1 MITLININELY
12 PHPDNPR
19 KDIGDISELAE
30 SIKVSGILQNL
41 TVVKGHT
48 LSHDEWVDLSREYNK
63 KPSEE
68 LRLRMNSRKSD
79 DGYTVII
86 GHRRLAAAKLA
97 GLTELPCVISEMD
110 QKTQVGTMLLE
121 NMQRSDLTIYEQAQ
135 GFQMMIDFGDTIESI
150 SEKTGFSKSTVRRR
164 VKLLDF
170 DRDKLIASLDRGA
183 TLFDYEELY
192 QIKDKA
198 LRDEVLDS
206 IGTVNFRWKLNNAL
220 EKEKKQENYE
230 MLINRLNT
238 FAERVDSATGYIYIR
253 YIDTDKSEIDIPSD
267 AGERKYFYTG
277 SAYGIQLY
285 AEETAADI
293 AADKEKERTRR
304 AKDER
309 ISGLKELGRAAFL
322 SRKKFIDEFSGL
334 KRKQPLIMDFA
345 ARVMFNIGSQWS
357 KFDYGLF
364 EDLTSI
370 KLDEDSEIDWD
381 SVNKPTDISPERMLL
396 VTAYCMTGDSESEK
410 YYDWNG
416 VYNEN
421 EDLDK
426 IYAALEKLGY
436 ETSDE
441 EKAWRD
447 GTHEVYAYEG

>member
-41 TVVKGHT
+41 TVVRGHRM
-48 LSHDEWVDLSREYNK
+48 SDDEWAAVCREYSEN
-63 KPSEE
+63 PSEDI
-68 LRLRMNSRKSD
+68 RAKMNSRRSEG
-79 DGYTVII
+79 GYTVII
-86 GHRRLAAAKLA
+86 GHRRMAAAKLA

-110 QKTQVGTMLLE
+110 QKTQIGTMLLE

-135 GFQMMIDFGDTIESI
+135 GFQMMIDFGDSIESI

-170 DRDKLIASLDRGA
+170 DRDKFIASLDRGA
-183 TLFDYEELY
+183 NLFDYEELY
-192 QIKDKA
+192 QIKDLE
-198 LRDEVLDS
+198 LRNEVLDS
-206 IGTVNFRWKLNNAL
+206 VGTVNFRWNLNNAL
-220 EKEKKQENYE
+220 KKEEKQANYE
-230 MLINRLNT
+230 KLIEQLNT
-238 FAERVDSATGYIYIR
+238 FAERVDSATGYMYIR
-253 YIDTDKSEIDIPSD
+253 YINTDKSEIDVPSD

-277 SAYGIQLY
+277 SACGIQLY

-293 AADKEKERTRR
+293 AADEEEERKRR
-304 AKDER
+304 MRDER
-309 ISGLKELGRAAFL
+309 IARLKELSRAAFL

-334 KRKQPLIMDFA
+334 KQKMPLIMDFA
-345 ARVMFNIGSQWS
+345 AGIMFNIGIQWNN
-357 KFDYGLF
+357 FNYDLF
-364 EDLTSI
+364 EDLTRI
-370 KLDEDSEIDWD
+370 RLEDDSENDWD
-381 SVNKPTDISPERMLL
+381 SINKPANISPERMLL
-396 VTAYCMTGDSESEK
+396 ITAYCMTGDGETER

-416 VYNEN
+416 VYHDN

-426 IYAALEKLGY
+426 MYTALEKLGY

-447 GTHEVYAYEG
+447 GTHEAYAYEG

>member
-1 MITLININELY
+1 MITIININELY

-41 TVVKGHT
+41 TVVRGHRM
-48 LSHDEWVDLSREYNK
+48 SDDEWAAVCREYSEN
-63 KPSEE
+63 PSEDI
-68 LRLRMNSRKSD
+68 RAKMNSRRSK

-110 QKTQVGTMLLE
+110 QKTQIGTMLLE

-135 GFQMMIDFGDTIESI
+135 GFQMMIDFGDSIESI

-170 DRDKLIASLDRGA
+170 DKDKFIASLDRGA
-183 TLFDYEELY
+183 NLFDYEELY
-192 QIKDKA
+192 QIKDKK
-198 LRDEVLDS
+198 LRNEVLDS
-206 IGTVNFRWKLNNAL
+206 VGTVNFRWNLSNAL
-220 EKEKKQENYE
+220 KKEEKQANYE
-230 MLINRLNT
+230 RLIEQLNT

-253 YIDTDKSEIDIPSD
+253 YISTDKSEIDIPSD
-267 AGERKYFYTG
+267 AVERKYFYTG
-277 SAYGIQLY
+277 STYGIQLY

-293 AADKEKERTRR
+293 AADKEEERKRR

-309 ISGLKELGRAAFL
+309 VARLKELGRAAFL
-322 SRKKFIDEFSGL
+322 SRKKFIDELSGL
-334 KRKQPLIMDFA
+334 KQKLPLIMDFA
-345 ARVMFNIGSQWS
+345 VGIMFNIGMQWN
-357 KFDYGLF
+357 KFNYGLF
-364 EDLTSI
+364 EDLTCI
-370 KLDEDSEIDWD
+370 RLEDDSEYDWD
-381 SVNKPTDISPERMLL
+381 SINKPVSISPERMLL
-396 VTAYCMTGDSESEK
+396 ITAYCMTGDSEAER

-416 VYNEN
+416 VYHES
-421 EDLDK
+421 EDLDNM
-426 IYAALEKLGY
+426 YAALEKLGY

-441 EKAWRD
+441 EKAWRN